1 MVVLTVAFF
10 EIMEHDT
17 QIDGL
22 TLNNAWYLFLR
33 ELINFMKY
41 LIFFNEGKR
50 YDFKG
55 ELP

>member
-22 TLNNAWYLFLR
+22 TLNNAWYLLLR

-41 LIFFNEGKR
+41 LIFFYEGKR